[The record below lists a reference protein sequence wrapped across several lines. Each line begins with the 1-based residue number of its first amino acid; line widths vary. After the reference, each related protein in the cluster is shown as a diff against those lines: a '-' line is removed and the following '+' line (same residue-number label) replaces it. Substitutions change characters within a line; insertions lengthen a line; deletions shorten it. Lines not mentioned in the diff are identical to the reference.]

1 MKEEG
6 VDSVVEECGAGRIK
20 VVIVLDLHVARNV
33 EVLEHEL
40 GAATLRRERGELRE
54 ECRVGGSITGHID
67 VGDHP

>member
-20 VVIVLDLHVARNV
+20 VVIVLDLQVARNV
-33 EVLEHEL
+33 EVPKHEL

-54 ECRVGGSITGHID
+54 ERGVGGGITGHID